1 MVDLQDI
8 WLLLP
13 DEIWLRIFGF
23 LNDTDFTRC
32 LTVCTRLR
40 GIGQDKTLR
49 RASQKV
55 LSGVPPHEVFLES
68 CRIGDSKSI
77 DYLTD
82 LLTRPC
88 YTPPGG
94 HLVLWN
100 RGFLE
105 AAKGGHVNII
115 KKLISFGAEDPT
127 NEALFAACRR
137 HPKMARFLIKEFNY
151 HDSVIRSARD
161 KAEQIKET

>member
-1 MVDLQDI
+1 MAVQI

-13 DEIWLRIFGF
+13 DEIWLRILELLG
-23 LNDTDFTRC
+23 DADFTRC
-32 LTVCTRLR
+32 LAVCTRLKT
-40 GIGQDKTLR
+40 IGEDKTLR
-49 RASQKV
+49 RASQKI
-55 LSGVPPHEVFLES
+55 LSGCPPDNVFLES
-68 CRIGDSKSI
+68 CRMGDFGSI
-77 DYLTD
+77 DYLVGV
-82 LLTRPC
+82 LTRPC

-115 KKLISFGAEDPT
+115 KKLISFGAEDLT
-127 NEALFAACRR
+127 NEALFAACR
-137 HPKMARFLIKEFNY
+137 HPKMARFLLKEFNY

-161 KAEQIKET
+161 KAARE